1 MSFNYT
7 GLRSSATAL
16 LTKFGRQLTFTRT
29 TKGSFSASTGKTT
42 DTTATFQKYC
52 CVFDY
57 LASEVNG
64 GTIQQGDRRI
74 LSEAHEYQLNDSVS
88 LDNKVYRVV
97 SISEN
102 KPAGTL
108 MSVDLQV
115 RS

>member
-1 MSFNYT
+1 MSYSYT
-7 GLRSSATAL
+7 GLQTTATAL

-29 TKGSFSASTGKTT
+29 TKGAYSAASGTT
-42 DTTATFQKYC
+42 SDTTATFDKYC

-57 LASEVNG
+57 SASEINN

-74 LSEAHEYQLNDSVS
+74 LSEAHEYELNDTVS
-88 LDNKVYRVV
+88 LDSKVYRVI

-108 MSVDLQV
+108 LSVDLQV
-115 RS
+115 RA

>member
-1 MSFNYT
+1 MSYSYT
-7 GLRSSATAL
+7 GLQSTATAL

-29 TKGSFSASTGKTT
+29 TKGAYSAATGQTS
-42 DTTATFQKYC
+42 DSSATFDKYC

-57 LASEVNG
+57 AANEVNN

-74 LSEAHEYQLNDSVS
+74 LSEAYEYELNDTVS
-88 LDNKVYRVV
+88 LDGKVYRVI

-115 RS
+115 RA

>member
-7 GLRSSATAL
+7 GLQSSAKAL
-16 LTKFGRQLTFTRT
+16 LEKFGRQLTFTRT
-29 TKGSFSASTGKTT
+29 TKGAYSASSGQTSDSTS
-42 DTTATFQKYC
+42 TFQKYC

-74 LSEAHEYQLNDSVS
+74 LSEAHEYEINDEVS
-88 LDNKVYRVV
+88 LDSKTYRVI
-97 SISEN
+97 SIVEN

-108 MSVDLQV
+108 LSVDLQV